1 MKISLRV
8 LSLKQKSSHQYDCRK
23 EPQKLQEEGP
33 EEEGVSSRYSILSS
47 PTASLAKA
55 VVVGKGAIFVYNEDE
70 KNRKT
75 YLLIIAP
82 TLSLRRNGTMCTSPP
97 FSTSVPPQSP
107 PATEL
112 LVRVSI
118 ESFNRLL
125 EIAADSLKGRVF
137 EVSLAD
143 LNRDSNE
150 QAWRKMKVQIEEVK
164 GFDCYTNFY
173 GMDITRDKLCTIVK
187 KWHTTIEAFVQTKTL
202 DGYLLRMFCIG
213 FTRRTQRQVSAT
225 CYAKGSQRKLIRKKM
240 MEIMINEAQKSTLK
254 ELTKKL

>member
-1 MKISLRV
+1 MSAPL
-8 LSLKQKSSHQYDCRK
+8 
-23 EPQKLQEEGP
+23 
-33 EEEGVSSRYSILSS
+33 
-47 PTASLAKA
+47 PT
-55 VVVGKGAIFVYNEDE
+55 
-70 KNRKT
+70 
-75 YLLIIAP
+75 
-82 TLSLRRNGTMCTSPP
+82 
-97 FSTSVPPQSP
+97 P

-112 LVRVSI
+112 PARVSAFQLI
-118 ESFNRLL
+118 IL

-173 GMDITRDKLCTIVK
+173 GMDVTRDKICTIVK
-187 KWHTTIEAFVQTKTL
+187 KWHTTVEAFVQTKTL

-213 FTRRTQRQVSAT
+213 FTKRTSRQVRAT

-254 ELTKKL
+254 ELTKKLYVHPLNIYSLSDSFRPSIINYILTIASRTQLASRSPRSARRSSLSRTCSSARSSSSRSPSSI

>member
-1 MKISLRV
+1 VTDDDVR
-8 LSLKQKSSHQYDCRK
+8 
-23 EPQKLQEEGP
+23 
-33 EEEGVSSRYSILSS
+33 
-47 PTASLAKA
+47 
-55 VVVGKGAIFVYNEDE
+55 
-70 KNRKT
+70 
-75 YLLIIAP
+75 IAP
-82 TLSLRRNGTMCTSPP
+82 THSPRRNGTTSTSPP
-97 FSTSVPPQSP
+97 FSTSAPPPSP

-118 ESFNRLL
+118 ALAWICCFIPGNLTYYI

-150 QAWRKMKVQIEEVK
+150 QAWRKMKVQVEEVK

-213 FTRRTQRQVSAT
+213 FTKRTKNQVSAT
-225 CYAKGSQRKLIRKKM
+225 CYAKGSQRQLIRKKM

-254 ELTKKL
+254 ELTKKLYVLKPFLFNY